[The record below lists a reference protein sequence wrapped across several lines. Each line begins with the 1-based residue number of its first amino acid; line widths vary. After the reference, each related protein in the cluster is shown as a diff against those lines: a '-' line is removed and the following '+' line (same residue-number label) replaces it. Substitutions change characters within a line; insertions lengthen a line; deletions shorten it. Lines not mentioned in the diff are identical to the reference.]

1 MTAILD
7 RATFALGPSTNQCP
21 NPKNEK
27 SLKEYEKRGG
37 LGRGGV
43 QRQNKINLIL
53 LPCTKWHP

>member
-7 RATFALGPSTNQCP
+7 RATFALGPNTNQCP

-37 LGRGGV
+37 LGRGG
-43 QRQNKINLIL
+43 RGGAGGRGKI
-53 LPCTKWHP
+53 K